1 MEEGGVSNFFWRVIH
16 VFGKGK
22 YLSFM
27 EDSIQNFSPKSRLSR
42 ALCCLPNVPNAFPF
56 RFFFAVSQ
64 NSVEE
69 RSETSASV
77 SFLRHL
83 ADRVFVVFLLFF
95 MSSDFSAA
103 DTLAMSGQVLSEGNL
118 LSMNIY
124 ISVR

>member
-1 MEEGGVSNFFWRVIH
+1 MH

-27 EDSIQNFSPKSRLSR
+27 EDSIQNVSPKSRLSR

-56 RFFFAVSQ
+56 RFFFSVSQ
-64 NSVEE
+64 NSIEE
-69 RSETSASV
+69 SSEISASV

-103 DTLAMSGQVLSEGNL
+103 DTLAMSGQVLSEGSL
-118 LSMNIY
+118 VSMNVY